1 VAKRQLTMTVQATGV
16 RETLAAF
23 RGLPKEASAEIRSTS
38 EDLAR
43 LLAASAQRSGRQ
55 EGHQAALVAATVK
68 PARDRVPVVQAGGS
82 KRLGSRRAPAWKL
95 LFGSEFG
102 SDDYPQFPR
111 AHLGNVGIWFFPVVE
126 QEAGPILVQWRQAAD
141 RIVRAFTK
149 GSE

>member
-1 VAKRQLTMTVQATGV
+1 MSVNAVGV

-23 RGLPKEASAEIRSTS
+23 RGLPKEASEEIRKTS

-43 LLAASAQRSGRQ
+43 LLATAARSSGER
-55 EGHQAALVAATVK
+55 EGHQAALVASTVK

-102 SDDYPQFPR
+102 SNRYTQFPEM
-111 AHLGNVGIWFFPVVE
+111 HQGNKGIWFFPVVE
-126 QEAGPILVQWRQAAD
+126 DKATAILAEWRQAAD

-149 GSE
+149 GA